1 MKTVT
6 TDFIDNI
13 YCELKASM
21 RELNIK
27 NQTFEEANAKNH
39 DDFTLAK
46 LKGRTFEMIRYI
58 GGIAETLRLLGFN
71 VEFDIQ
77 STKKRHSLLQK
88 RDDFLG
94 FLCAQ
99 KVHTSSAKPITT

>member
-13 YCELKASM
+13 CCELKASM

-27 NQTFEEANAKNH
+27 NQTFEEAIAKNH

-71 VEFDIQ
+71 VEFDTQ
-77 STKKRHSLLQK
+77 STQNDIHYYKNVTIS
-88 RDDFLG
+88 
-94 FLCAQ
+94 
-99 KVHTSSAKPITT
+99 